1 MSTCGRQLDTSDH
14 TTKEVGRHIKFKKSK
29 EKAKKKRKEK
39 QKPKK
44 KREEK
49 NKTPWGFH
57 LVISDPHSLSKCQ
70 REFKLVKAHLARS
83 SHPV

>member
-1 MSTCGRQLDTSDH
+1 MLVDLWKTAGHVRSHHEGRRKTNKVQ
-14 TTKEVGRHIKFKKSK
+14 KIKRKSQ
-29 EKAKKKRKEK
+29 KRKEK
-39 QKPKK
+39 KSKSQ

-57 LVISDPHSLSKCQ
+57 LVIIDPHSLSKCQ
-70 REFKLVKAHLARS
+70 REFKLVKALARS

>member
-1 MSTCGRQLDTSDH
+1 MLVDLWKTAGHVRSHHKGSRKTYKVQKR
-14 TTKEVGRHIKFKKSK
+14 KSQ
-29 EKAKKKRKEK
+29 KRKEKQK

-49 NKTPWGFH
+49 NKNPWGFH
-57 LVISDPHSLSKCQ
+57 LVIIDPHSLSKCQ
-70 REFKLVKAHLARS
+70 REFKIVKASARS